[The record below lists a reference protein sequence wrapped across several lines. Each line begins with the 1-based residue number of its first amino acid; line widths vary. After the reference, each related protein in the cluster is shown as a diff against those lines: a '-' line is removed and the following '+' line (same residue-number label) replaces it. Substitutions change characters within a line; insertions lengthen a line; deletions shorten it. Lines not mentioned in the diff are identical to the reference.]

1 MYSGIGR
8 SLGTDYFL
16 IADQLTREELGYLRR
31 TRDFVDNEVLPVING
46 YWERAEFPRPLID
59 KLAKLDI
66 VGDGIE
72 GYGCPPMSP
81 IATGLVHME
90 LNRGDGSLG
99 TFVGVQAGLAMQSI
113 AMLGSEEQ
121 KQRWLPGLARL
132 EKLGAFALTEPAHG
146 SDSVA
151 LETSARRVKGAWEAG
166 GDSWVIDGAK
176 KWIGNGTLAD
186 VVVVWA
192 RDAEDHQVKGFLVEK
207 GTPGY
212 DARRID
218 GKGSLRAVWQA
229 EITLSGVRVPEEN
242 RLPGARSFRDTGRV
256 LAGTRNAVAWG
267 ALGHATAAY
276 EAAVAYCRQRQQ
288 FGKPLVSFQIV
299 QDKLVKMLAEVC
311 SMQLYCLRLGRLIEE
326 GKLTDTIAA
335 IAKMNNT
342 RKARQVISEAR
353 DLLGGNGILLDF
365 HVMRHMADIE
375 AIHTYEGT
383 ETIQT
388 LIVGRDITGASAF
401 A

>member
-1 MYSGIGR
+1 MYETIGR
-8 SLGTDYFL
+8 SRGTDFFR
-16 IADQLTREELGYLRR
+16 IADQLSAEERGYWRT
-31 TRDFVDNEVLPVING
+31 TRDFVDDEVLPVIND
-46 YWERAEFPRPLID
+46 YWERAEFPRPLVE
-59 KLAKLDI
+59 KLGKLGI

-81 IATGLVHME
+81 IGTGLIHME
-90 LNRGDGSLG
+90 LNRGDGSIG

-121 KQRWLPGLARL
+121 KEQWLPQMAQLN
-132 EKLGAFALTEPAHG
+132 KIGAFALTEPTHG

-151 LETSARRVKGAWEAG
+151 LETTARRD
-166 GDSWVIDGAK
+166 GDTWTINGAK
-176 KWIGNGTLAD
+176 KWIGNGSIAD
-186 VVVVWA
+186 VIVVWA
-192 RDAEDHQVKGFLVEK
+192 RDVADRQVKGFLVEQT
-207 GTPGY
+207 TPGY
-212 DARRID
+212 VARKME
-218 GKGSLRAVWQA
+218 GKGSLRSVWQA
-229 EITLSGVRVPEEN
+229 EIELTDVQVDEVD
-242 RLPGARSFRDTGRV
+242 RLPGANTFKDTGRV

-276 EAAVAYCRQRQQ
+276 EIAAQYCGERTQ

-342 RKARQVISEAR
+342 RKARQVVSEAR

-365 HVMRHMADIE
+365 HVIRHMADIE
-375 AIHTYEGT
+375 ALHTYEGT

-388 LIVGRDITGASAF
+388 LIVGRDITGVGAF

>member
-1 MYSGIGR
+1 MYETIGR
-8 SLGTDYFL
+8 SRGTDFFR
-16 IADQLTREELGYLRR
+16 IADQLTAEERAYWRT
-31 TRDFVDNEVLPVING
+31 TRDFVDDEVLPVIND
-46 YWERAEFPRPLID
+46 YWERAEFPRPLVE
-59 KLAKLDI
+59 KLGKLGI

-81 IATGLVHME
+81 IACGLIHME
-90 LNRGDGSLG
+90 LNRGDGSVG
-99 TFVGVQAGLAMQSI
+99 TFLGVQAGLAMQSI
-113 AMLGSEEQ
+113 AMLGSEDQ
-121 KQRWLPGLARL
+121 KERWLPAMAQLG
-132 EKLGAFALTEPAHG
+132 KIGAFALTEPTHG

-151 LETSARRVKGAWEAG
+151 LETTARRE
-166 GDSWVIDGAK
+166 GDTWTINGAK
-176 KWIGNGTLAD
+176 KWIGNGSIAD
-186 VVVVWA
+186 VIVVWA
-192 RDAEDHQVKGFLVEK
+192 RDVADRQVKGFLVEQ

-212 DARRID
+212 LARKIE
-218 GKGSLRAVWQA
+218 GKGSLRSVWQA
-229 EITLSGVRVPEEN
+229 EIELTNVQVDEVD
-242 RLPGARSFRDTGRV
+242 RLPGANSFKDTGRV
-256 LAGTRNAVAWG
+256 LAGTRNSVAWG

-276 EAAVAYCRQRQQ
+276 EIAAQYCSERKQ

-342 RKARQVISEAR
+342 RKARQVVAEAR

-365 HVMRHMADIE
+365 HVIRHMADIE
-375 AIHTYEGT
+375 ALHTYEGT

-388 LIVGRDITGASAF
+388 LIVGRDITGVGAF